1 MWAKEGKSKNDE
13 ARQARLLAI
22 FNTLSD
28 ENKDSLLRVLELI
41 QKTGWEM
48 SEAIPQKKK

>member
-1 MWAKEGKSKNDE
+1 MDDE

-28 ENKDSLLRVLELI
+28 VNKESFLKVLEVI
-41 QKTGWEM
+41 QKTGWEIR
-48 SEAIPQKKK
+48 EILPQKKKDADPEKQ